1 MVQMKKSLFLI
12 TTILSGI
19 NVVAQTTNPYIV
31 STYVTEKTDTVINTQ
46 TPNQT
51 QESQEK
57 KSAEEEFLAKNFK
70 YQGMGDWVSGMRFM
84 VIPGSKDSYINT
96 FRDAETGNEVGTGSL
111 KYKILEYKGHNITD
125 RGWIHFNFYSPDNNK
140 NYYHEVRNTT
150 FEDYC
155 NKIKGGINAL
165 AYLGDVDKAR
175 ELLIGKI
182 LYTRTDLF
190 YTDDPSAHE
199 GAREFKVA
207 ADQKVTVENIGV
219 GTREYPVKMI
229 VRDQKGN
236 LFFQLLAMSKTNSG
250 MRDDEF
256 IMGEACHYFPN
267 SFGFASEAGT
277 KSAKKSQELS
287 GKIINL
293 RRSTTL
299 ESSKGTKRN
308 FAKFT
313 RFLVK
318 EVISEANSE
327 DATLVLGYE
336 GTEYRKKVTFKNT
349 NVAGNIDGYKEDY
362 FYELFTIG
370 TAQRSSNTEIVRT
383 HSWAGMV
390 SGMTSQGMSMK
401 ECRMS
406 KGAPSKKWKNK
417 NGTTVWQYED
427 GSKITFNS
435 KGIAIKITTVE

>member
-1 MVQMKKSLFLI
+1 M
-12 TTILSGI
+12 
-19 NVVAQTTNPYIV
+19 VAQSNNPYLV
-31 STYVTEKTDTVINTQ
+31 STYAEEKTDTATTDSVANSAHK
-46 TPNQT
+46 
-51 QESQEK
+51 SQEK
-57 KSAEEEFLAKNFK
+57 KSIEEEFLTKDFK
-70 YQGMGDWVSGMRFM
+70 YRGLADWTSGMRFM
-84 VIPGSKDSYINT
+84 VVPGSKDAYIRT

-111 KYKILEYKGHNITD
+111 KHKILEYKGHTVTD
-125 RGWIHFNFYSPDNNK
+125 RGWINFNFYCPDNSK

-155 NKIKGGINAL
+155 NKIKGGISAL

-175 ELLIGKI
+175 ELLIGKT

-199 GAREFKVA
+199 GVREFKVDP
-207 ADQKVTVENIGV
+207 DQKVTVENIGV
-219 GTREYPVKMI
+219 GNREYPVKII

-236 LFFQLLAMSKTNSG
+236 LFFQLVAMSKTNSG

-256 IMGEACHYFPN
+256 IMNEACHYFPN
-267 SFGFASEAGT
+267 SFGFTSEVGA

-287 GKIINL
+287 GKTINL
-293 RRSTTL
+293 RRSSTL
-299 ESSKGTKRN
+299 ESAKGAKKN

-318 EVISEANSE
+318 GVISEANSE
-327 DATLVLGYE
+327 DATLVLGHE

-362 FYELFTIG
+362 FYELFTVG
-370 TAQRSSNTEIVRT
+370 TAQHSSNSEIIRT
-383 HSWAGMV
+383 HSWASMV
-390 SGMTSQGMSMK
+390 SGMTSKGMSMK
-401 ECRMS
+401 ECLMS
-406 KGAPSKKWKNK
+406 KGDPSRKWKNK

-427 GSKITFNS
+427 GSQITFNS
-435 KGIAIKITTVE
+435 KGIAIKIKTTD